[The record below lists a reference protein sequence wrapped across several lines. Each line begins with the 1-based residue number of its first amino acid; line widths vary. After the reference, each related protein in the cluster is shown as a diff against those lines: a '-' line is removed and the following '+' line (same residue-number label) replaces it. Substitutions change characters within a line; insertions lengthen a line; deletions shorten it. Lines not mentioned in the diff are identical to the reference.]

1 MLSDSHAEIF
11 PKLARSMQSQQS
23 MNVIELN
30 TRAPKRS
37 STCPPLEIIFHFTD
51 GSKEKFIQTDA
62 KVAEATLGQV
72 NLSSLFHQTRIV
84 VADDYS
90 KSVFVCSEIDRI
102 DFVCDCPDFSKI
114 PPDHTELVEITKA
127 EFDRHVPLDEP
138 DRLERR
144 AQRRQ
149 VGDLLVSYLHLRMR
163 GGSHIYLM
171 NEFVI
176 KLPVD
181 SQSFMQRFLSKGI
194 YSIRL
199 RGGGHGL
206 LNLQNLIGYS
216 VYPGVPEVPSDTWM
230 AQPKRI

>member
-90 KSVFVCSEIDRI
+90 KSVFVCSEINRI
-102 DFVCDCPDFSKI
+102 DFVCDCPEFSRI
-114 PPDHTELVEITKA
+114 PSDHAELGEMTEA
-127 EFDRHVPLDEP
+127 EVNRHVPLDEP

-144 AQRRQ
+144 EQCRQ
-149 VGDLLVSYLHLRMR
+149 VGDLLVSFLHLRMR
-163 GGSHIYLM
+163 GGSHVYLM
-171 NEFVI
+171 NEAV
-176 KLPVD
+176 V
-181 SQSFMQRFLSKGI
+181 
-194 YSIRL
+194 
-199 RGGGHGL
+199 
-206 LNLQNLIGYS
+206 
-216 VYPGVPEVPSDTWM
+216 
-230 AQPKRI
+230 

>member
-1 MLSDSHAEIF
+1 
-11 PKLARSMQSQQS
+11 

-30 TRAPKRS
+30 TRAPKRA
-37 STCPPLEIIFHFTD
+37 STCPALEIRFYFTD

-62 KVAEATLGQV
+62 KFAEATLQQV
-72 NLSSLFHQTRIV
+72 NLSSLFHQPRIV

-102 DFVCDCPDFSKI
+102 DFVCDCPDFSRI
-114 PPDHTELVEITKA
+114 PPDHAELVEITKA

-144 AQRRQ
+144 VQRRQ
-149 VGDLLVSYLHLRMR
+149 IGDLLVSYLHLRMR
-163 GGSHIYLM
+163 GASHVYLM
-171 NEFVI
+171 NEAVV

-181 SQSFMQRFLSKGI
+181 NQSFMRRLLCKGL

-199 RGGGHGL
+199 REGGHGL

-216 VYPGVPEVPSDTWM
+216 VYPGVPEVPADTWM